1 MQLVDD
7 VYIDVK
13 AGNGGDGATVTKQMY
28 ASKKTMPDGGNGGNG
43 GNVFFK
49 ADANISDLSQFQ
61 FKKKIRGID
70 GVSGLNKDLDGA
82 NGEDITVLVPFGTTI
97 TNETTGEHVE
107 LITDLP
113 FCVAYGGTGGMGNH
127 DFKPDVKTFTPR
139 VHLGSKG
146 DDFRL
151 HLVLNLI
158 ADIGLVGFPNAGKSS
173 LLKALTNAEPKIGD
187 YPFTTLNPN
196 LGVFEK
202 LVIADVPGLIEGA
215 SGGKGLGIKFLK
227 HIKKTKLLL
236 HCVAA
241 TEEDPYARYMTI
253 RKEFEEFDSSL
264 LNKTEIILLTKKDL
278 VSEGEIEAK
287 LKALKRAKKPV
298 FAVSVYEEESLE
310 AVRKQ
315 LLTSLKP

>member
-7 VYIDVK
+7 VFINVK
-13 AGNGGDGATVTKQMY
+13 AGNGGNGATVTKQMY

-82 NGEDITVLVPFGTTI
+82 NGEDITVLVPFGTNI
-97 TNETTGEHVE
+97 FNEDTKEHVE
-107 LITDLP
+107 LTTDLP
-113 FCVAYGGTGGMGNH
+113 FCVAFGGTGGMGNH
-127 DFKPDVKTFTPR
+127 DFKPDIKTFSPR
-139 VHLGSKG
+139 QHLGTMG

-173 LLKALTNAEPKIGD
+173 LLKALTNATPKIGD
-187 YPFTTLNPN
+187 YPFTTLDPN

-241 TEEDPYARYMTI
+241 TEDDPYKTYMTI
-253 RKEFEEFDSSL
+253 RNEFKEFDSSL
-264 LNKTEIILLTKKDL
+264 LEKEEVILLTKSDL
-278 VSEGEIEAK
+278 ISEGEVEVK
-287 LKALKRAKKPV
+287 LKSLKKAKKPV
-298 FAVSVYEEESLE
+298 LAVSVYEEEALA
-310 AVRKQ
+310 AVRHQ